1 VATQTQ
7 NSSGSLTEISNPNDT
22 LSGSISIKVGN
33 GVAQSISMPASPNNS
48 LSGLADAINAA
59 NAGVSASAIQDGNGS
74 WSLSL
79 RSLQSGSEGN
89 LTVTSN
95 ILDASST
102 SSKTLRYSSSSDINN
117 LSTLGL
123 SVNNDGSLGFS
134 AAALDSMLN
143 SDYSGVLGFFQNA
156 NSWGQSFNTMLTN
169 AGTSSSK
176 GILSLA
182 SRSNSNIEST
192 LNANI
197 SRQES
202 LISAQE
208 ISLKAELNLANQI
221 MQRLPTQLQG
231 ISQLYSA
238 ITGYNQ
244 NV

>member
-1 VATQTQ
+1 
-7 NSSGSLTEISNPNDT
+7 
-22 LSGSISIKVGN
+22 
-33 GVAQSISMPASPNNS
+33 
-48 LSGLADAINAA
+48 
-59 NAGVSASAIQDGNGS
+59 
-74 WSLSL
+74 LSL